1 MYKVALCPS
10 ASLHRHPWLL
20 LGLKSELVIS
30 MKGQCREEKRMNGGR
45 NDPYYRSPR
54 TPMAYRS
61 STHGN
66 VYVLLM
72 QFREE
77 QRISLCVTVS
87 IWNMCLIVGEGCW
100 KEAKKPWE
108 EALVEKWTALM
119 CACALLYDCLSL
131 LPPAAVHHGVMFDL
145 MIFWNGVMMM
155 YLYQPE

>member
-1 MYKVALCPS
+1 MYKVALCTS

-20 LGLKSELVIS
+20 MGLKSKLVIS

-45 NDPYYRSPR
+45 NDPYYHSPR

-72 QFREE
+72 QFRKE
-77 QRISLCVTVS
+77 QRISLCVTVQFEICVWLLKKAAEKRRKTLRRGFS
-87 IWNMCLIVGEGCW
+87 GEVNCLNVRLRSLIW
-100 KEAKKPWE
+100 
-108 EALVEKWTALM
+108 
-119 CACALLYDCLSL
+119 LLLASPTSCCSSWCDVRPYD
-131 LPPAAVHHGVMFDL
+131 FR
-145 MIFWNGVMMM
+145 NGVMMM